1 MTPAEDYVQRVNR
14 AIDHVLAHL
23 GEPLRLEDV
32 AAVAC
37 FSPCHFH
44 RVFRSAIG
52 ETLADFIT
60 RVRLE
65 RALRML
71 AHDQSTNLTRIAH
84 DCGFGS
90 SSNFSR
96 VFKARF
102 GVAPSRFDLQ
112 DHRLKRRT
120 ELQNTIGD
128 PETRHRLDR
137 LPPGTNPDGFEV
149 RLRELPAR
157 TVAYVRV
164 LDPFRAGRVTDA
176 AARMVVWA
184 EERGIAEGQWLGSMW
199 EDPDIVAHADCRY
212 DIGLEVDHVSDVD
225 ARGEIGR
232 YEFGPMLVAEL
243 EIRGGIDLEQR
254 ALDWLFGTWLP
265 GSGYVPADLPAF
277 EAWIGR
283 PFAHGFEHFE
293 LYVQL
298 PVERA

>member
-14 AIDHVLAHL
+14 AIDHVLVHL

-44 RVFRSAIG
+44 RVFRAAIG
-52 ETLADFIT
+52 ETLAEFIT

-71 AHDQSTNLTRIAH
+71 AHDPRSNLTRVAL

-96 VFKARF
+96 VFKSRY

-112 DHRLKRRT
+112 ELELKRRA
-120 ELQNTIGD
+120 ELQSTIED
-128 PETRHRLDR
+128 PESRHLLDR
-137 LPPGTNPDGFEV
+137 LPPGANPDGFEARV
-149 RLRELPAR
+149 RELPAR
-157 TVAYVRV
+157 TVAYLRV

-176 AARMVVWA
+176 AARMVAWA
-184 EERGIAEGQWLGSMW
+184 EQRGIADGQWLGYMW

-212 DIGLEVDHVSDVD
+212 DVGLEVEHID

-232 YEFGPMLVAEL
+232 FEFPPMWVAEL
-243 EIRGGIDLEQR
+243 EIRGAIDLEQR

-265 GSGYVPADLPAF
+265 ASGYVPADLPVF

-283 PFAHGFEHFE
+283 PFAHGLEHFE
-293 LYVQL
+293 LFVQL
-298 PVERA
+298 PVVRA